1 MLSPLPEI
9 PFTHCLSHPPSTF
22 IRLTAQNPLRSA
34 YFTSPFPKTFLDV
47 LPSIKISLSTPL
59 LLPGKSHGQR
69 SLVGYSPWGCKESDT
84 TERLHFLSITSTEL
98 LLIFSYYIRILFMY
112 FLSNRLYN
120 WRQKPYH
127 FLKIPYCSYLCKE
140 NIRLTYIYACIWYT

>member
-69 SLVGYSPWGCKESDT
+69 SLVGYSPWGNKESDM
-84 TERLHFLSITSTEL
+84 TEQLHFL
-98 LLIFSYYIRILFMY
+98 Y
-112 FLSNRLYN
+112 FLSF
-120 WRQKPYH
+120 
-127 FLKIPYCSYLCKE
+127 FLWWLRGKE
-140 NIRLTYIYACIWYT
+140 YACQCRRCRSDPWVRKEDDPGEGHGNPLQYS